1 MGSNL
6 ETNFITIAAIAW
18 YSMYNDV
25 VGRLYPKLRPLR
37 AGKWLRVYTS
47 VSTFGSLPRV
57 YQSVPGDAKET
68 DAVQM

>member
-1 MGSNL
+1 M
-6 ETNFITIAAIAW
+6 
-18 YSMYNDV
+18 YSDV
-25 VGRLYPKLRPLR
+25 VGRLYPKLRPLS
-37 AGKWLRVYTS
+37 AGKWLRVYIS